1 MKILPPPVTPS
12 DEEPIAA
19 GGWQTQCP
27 EHAPGSSGMRGIF
40 ELNGREP
47 ERLGSICRQ
56 HCLHRAPQRMPNK
69 TKNNLPPPVTPS
81 DEEPI
86 AAGGWYSLERRKN

>member
-47 ERLGSICRQ
+47 ERLGRPW
-56 HCLHRAPQRMPNK
+56 A
-69 TKNNLPPPVTPS
+69 
-81 DEEPI
+81 
-86 AAGGWYSLERRKN
+86 